1 MIFFSHGEL
10 GMVFTDKK
18 TYRKLVWCV
27 PGMYVWGP
35 LLAHAK
41 VWWSWVNYFI
51 IVEHKLLWHE
61 LCKVIWFVSRRMQC
75 CGLRLGG
82 LSSGCT
88 NTTLFWT
95 NFGWCR
101 SLFTWSFDHGFHRQ
115 NDLQKVDLIREMSVW
130 ISNFCN
136 LQSVKMLSAL
146 FDSETY
152 TVDMDY
158 LNWFGL

>member
-1 MIFFSHGEL
+1 M
-10 GMVFTDKK
+10 
-18 TYRKLVWCV
+18 
-27 PGMYVWGP
+27 
-35 LLAHAK
+35 
-41 VWWSWVNYFI
+41 
-51 IVEHKLLWHE
+51 LWTE
-61 LCKVIWFVSRRMQC
+61 TW
-75 CGLRLGG
+75 GLR
-82 LSSGCT
+82 SGCT

-101 SLFTWSFDHGFHRQ
+101 SLSHGAFIDHGFHRQ

-152 TVDMDY
+152 TC
-158 LNWFGL
+158 